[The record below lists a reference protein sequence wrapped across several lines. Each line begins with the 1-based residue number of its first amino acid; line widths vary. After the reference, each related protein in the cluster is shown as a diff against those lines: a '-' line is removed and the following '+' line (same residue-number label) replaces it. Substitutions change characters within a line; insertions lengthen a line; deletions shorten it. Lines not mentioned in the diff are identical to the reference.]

1 MRWSH
6 VSIAC
11 HTDRG
16 AASSDG
22 RADHYFSVVERGRP
36 LVRSIPIMIG
46 LERPFDRHADI
57 IGLLLG
63 ELAELHAQLVE
74 VQRRDL
80 FVEMLG
86 QDIRSEE
93 SRVGKECVRKFRS
106 RWSPYHLKKK

>member
-11 HTDRG
+11 HTDRR

-46 LERPFDRHADI
+46 LERPFDRPADI

-63 ELAELHAQLVE
+63 ELAEL
-74 VQRRDL
+74 
-80 FVEMLG
+80 
-86 QDIRSEE
+86 QDRKSG
-93 SRVGKECVRKFRS
+93 RVGKECVSTCRS
-106 RWSPYHLKKK
+106 RWSAGHYKKKKMIKKEKNKKKKK